1 MDDCKRVGKGREGIW
16 SKRVVGKVR
25 EWGLSWGGGAGNKF
39 FLCVSLYVGKNSYFC
54 KLAGLSAD

>member
-1 MDDCKRVGKGREGIW
+1 MKGREGIW
-16 SKRVVGKVR
+16 STLVVGIML
-25 EWGLSWGGGAGNKF
+25 EWGLSLGGGAGNKF

>member
-1 MDDCKRVGKGREGIW
+1 ML
-16 SKRVVGKVR
+16 